1 MVNCDVLVC
10 VTNVLMFESSFSFL
24 FFFFFENPRL
34 REQERE
40 RESVVRGITFNAL
53 GKNGQ
58 ERIYESKAR
67 FRGSK
72 REEESKV
79 RVLTSRIREL
89 FRVME

>member
-1 MVNCDVLVC
+1 M
-10 VTNVLMFESSFSFL
+10 
-24 FFFFFENPRL
+24 
-34 REQERE
+34 
-40 RESVVRGITFNAL
+40 VRGITFNAL